1 MTYLK
6 QKFTHYSICYYAND
20 KERKLNDC
28 IAKMNCYSEGQ
39 VEKRVGS
46 VESPVLK
53 IKFFTNDSEIPPNE
67 FEKYPITYEKLIYKY
82 GLAHKIN
89 LHYPISQFNDIISI
103 LRYDNKP
110 FYLFLETDSLKGG
123 LLTTG
128 ETFEEE
134 KEVV

>member
-20 KERKLNDC
+20 KKKLNDC

-39 VEKRVGS
+39 VEKRGGS
-46 VESPVLK
+46 VESPVLT

-67 FEKYPITYEKLIYKY
+67 FEKYPIAYEELIYKY

-89 LHYPISQFNDIISI
+89 LHYPISQFNDVISI

-110 FYLFLETDSLKGG
+110 F
-123 LLTTG
+123 
-128 ETFEEE
+128 
-134 KEVV
+134 